1 MSIRPRQ
8 IRVAIAIAVVAALVA
23 AAAAAIT
30 VVTTAITGRAS
41 PLPSIPPWEWS
52 GTDIAQWFSNR
63 ATSDSVVDVVTQVF
77 ATIAWLALIYVV
89 WNIVRELIDQ
99 ASHGV
104 IDTRAPRTRQRSSS
118 RRARPAFASSFVAL
132 LLGASTLTAS
142 TADAV
147 GLPQRA
153 PAVMAADA
161 AAASVEYSDV
171 GDNSPT
177 DQADTGSRLPTG
189 MTWADYT
196 ATRADESLR
205 SIATDVSGDAELAR
219 FIWTANQHREVAPG
233 TAFNDPTIVK
243 QGWTLR
249 IPVPIDSTNAFSGE
263 VADLTAEAPV
273 SASHDEPVERGD
285 TLYDMID
292 EVIDDPVTMT
302 HVQAVSI
309 KNDGVATPDGTFVF
323 SAANPD
329 LIHPGQVF
337 DLQPAI
343 DLDTPGA
350 VDPVDELPP
359 PAAPDIVE
367 TPAEAPPVPDTPA
380 TNEAPTD
387 NLDDGTQ
394 TGSESGG
401 VVDNAPVDDA
411 SGDAPD
417 AVGQGDRVQIDDPL
431 IDPLIDPVVEPVVAD
446 TPAVADVAPPAPP
459 VTAPAPPT
467 PIPTNAVD
475 VARAQPGDSAATPP
489 QPAAAAANADESG
502 IPFVLLAAGGLG
514 LAGLFIALD
523 RRRRVA
529 RAKRPLGRAITAPD
543 PVAER
548 HEQIMRAAAHIDR
561 AMRVNLA
568 VRHLGAQLAERD
580 AALRCRYIIADSTT
594 VTVVFDRDVE
604 LDGGWVDGP
613 VANSWTCALSDNELE
628 SFAEVST
635 PWPALVPIGT
645 LDNGS
650 DILID
655 VEGLGA
661 LALTGP
667 NIVVGS
673 VLSALVTSIS
683 SSPYAD
689 MLTLVDDSGIGLHG
703 LDAHLQ
709 HRLAVDSIDTLI
721 DRLGAWIAPLDFD
734 DQHLIAARHEFGGE
748 LEPCVAAVLCDLDD
762 AQRAALSE
770 LPFDGSR
777 PIALITTDTTIAT
790 TVFDVDDDA
799 TTVLDGQLIRL
810 HRLEPVAAAV
820 AASLFDVADVVEVS
834 DASPLDDYRSVVES
848 DVDATADVEADQL
861 DDHLAGSDAVVAP
874 ALGLVER
881 SHGVPPVPA
890 QLFDTEPDIGWHVR
904 NLGPLEIVHTDGTHL
919 KNMRELF
926 TLLAMHPAG
935 LTASEIND
943 KLDQSKEPTKN
954 DHSADSVDQADTDHS
969 DNGAKNSAEGRR
981 ARFSDLRKALGQG
994 DALAGRSFL
1003 PMHSKARGYHVEG
1016 IRVDSVRLATCLEA
1030 ARDAVGQDK
1039 INWLV
1044 GALQLV
1050 RGQIN
1055 TGELTKYAWASRIL
1069 SPLEACIVD
1078 AGIELAQLAADTG
1091 NWAVADWAASQVRV
1105 ANPYDQRGLP
1115 IQVRARQA
1123 LGDEVGIRRL
1133 HDEAIDTVDELEPDV
1148 HEVFIHALAQ

>member
-8 IRVAIAIAVVAALVA
+8 IRVAFAIGVIAALATIAGAAIAV
-23 AAAAAIT
+23 IT
-30 VVTTAITGRAS
+30 RAITGRAS

-89 WNIVRELIDQ
+89 WNVVRELIDQ
-99 ASHGV
+99 ANHGV
-104 IDTRAPRTRQRSSS
+104 VDTRAPRTRQRPSS

-132 LLGASTLTAS
+132 LLGASTLTSS
-142 TADAV
+142 TVHAV

-153 PAVMAADA
+153 PAVMAVDDA
-161 AAASVEYSDV
+161 SASVENADVNEYSPAV
-171 GDNSPT
+171 
-177 DQADTGSRLPTG
+177 QADTSSRLPAG
-189 MTWADYT
+189 MAWADYT

-205 SIATDVSGDAELAR
+205 SIATDVSGDSELAR
-219 FIWTANQHREVAPG
+219 LIWTANQHREVAPG

-249 IPVPIDSTNAFSGE
+249 IPVPIGSTNASSGG
-263 VADLTAEAPV
+263 VTDLTAQAPV
-273 SASHDEPVERGD
+273 SARHDEPVEQGD

-292 EVIDDPVTMT
+292 EVVDDPVTMT
-302 HVQAVSI
+302 HVHAVSI
-309 KNDGVATPDGTFVF
+309 KNNAVATPDGTFIF
-323 SAANPD
+323 SAENPD
-329 LIHPGQVF
+329 LIHPGQIF

-343 DLDTPGA
+343 DLDTTDA
-350 VDPVDELPP
+350 TDTADELPP

-367 TPAEAPPVPDTPA
+367 TAAEVPPVNDTPA
-380 TNEAPTD
+380 TDEAPAEHFDDSTHNEA
-387 NLDDGTQ
+387 
-394 TGSESGG
+394 ESGG
-401 VVDNAPVDDA
+401 IVDNATVDDA
-411 SGDAPD
+411 RDDAPG
-417 AVGQGDRVQIDDPL
+417 AVVQADRVQIDDPT
-431 IDPLIDPVVEPVVAD
+431 IEPIVDPAVGN

-467 PIPTNAVD
+467 PIPTNAVV
-475 VARAQPGDSAATPP
+475 VARAQPGDFAATPP
-489 QPAAAAANADESG
+489 QPAAAVTAGESG
-502 IPFVLLAAGGLG
+502 IPIMLLAAGGLS

-523 RRRRVA
+523 RRRRIA
-529 RAKRPLGRAITAPD
+529 RAKRTLGRAIAAPD
-543 PVAER
+543 PAVER

-561 AMRVNLA
+561 ATRVNLA
-568 VRHLGAQLAERD
+568 VRQLGAQLAERD
-580 AALRCRYIIADSTT
+580 TGLRCRYIIADSTT

-613 VANSWTCALSDNELE
+613 VANSWTCALGDNELE

-645 LDNGS
+645 LDTGS

-655 VEGLGA
+655 VEGLGT
-661 LALTGP
+661 LSFTGP
-667 NIVVGS
+667 DIVVGS
-673 VLSALVTSIS
+673 VLSALVASIS

-689 MLTLVDDSGIGLHG
+689 MLTLVDDNGIGLHG
-703 LDAHLQ
+703 LDTHLQ
-709 HRLAVDSIDTLI
+709 HRLAVDSIDALI

-734 DQHLIAARHEFGGE
+734 DQHLIAARHVFGGE
-748 LEPCVAAVLCDLDD
+748 LEPCVAAVVCDLND
-762 AQRAALSE
+762 AQRAALSQ

-799 TTVLDGQLIRL
+799 ATVLDGQRIRL
-810 HRLEPVAAAV
+810 HRLEPAAAAV
-820 AASLFDVADVVEVS
+820 AATLLNVADDVEVS

-848 DVDATADVEADQL
+848 DIETTADVEADQL
-861 DDHLAGSDAVVAP
+861 DDGPAGSDAVAAP
-874 ALGLVER
+874 ALVCEER
-881 SHGVPPVPA
+881 THGVPPVPA

-935 LTASEIND
+935 LTASQIND
-943 KLDQSKEPTKN
+943 KLDQSKDPTNN
-954 DHSADSVDQADTDHS
+954 DHSADSVDQADTDLS
-969 DNGAKNSAEGRR
+969 DNGSKNSAEGRR

-994 DALAGRSFL
+994 DALAGRAFL

-1091 NWAVADWAASQVRV
+1091 NWAVADWAANQVRV

-1115 IQVRARQA
+1115 IQVQARQA

-1133 HDEAIDTVDELEPDV
+1133 HDEAIDTVNELEPDV
-1148 HEVFIHALAQ
+1148 HEVFIDALAQ